1 MKLTFKN
8 ETFTLDTDPAEVGY
22 AAERFEALTFQGKK
36 VTIGGH
42 TGKTQVI
49 IALPSTDCPQYKQ
62 VEELDKNVTGGDLAD
77 LWLIFSG
84 QEGNLEAAT
93 LNHFISAVPADDV
106 FAEEYGVLAG
116 EGPLAGRMVPTVF
129 VVSKEGTLFY
139 REIPADLDNPF
150 DEKKFHGTIG
160 KALAVY
166 TGVGCED
173 I

>member
-1 MKLTFKN
+1 MKLTFNN

-22 AAERFEALTFQGKK
+22 AAERFQALTFQGKK

-49 IALPSTDCPQYKQ
+49 FALPSTDCPQYKQ
-62 VEELDKNVTGGDLAD
+62 VEELDKNVTAGELAEM
-77 LWLIFSG
+77 WLVFST

-93 LNHFISAVPADDV
+93 LNHFVSAVPTDEI
-106 FAEEYGVLAG
+106 FAEEYGVLAE
-116 EGPLAGRMVPTVF
+116 EGPLAGKMVPTLF

-139 REIPADLDNPF
+139 REIPEDLNQPF
-150 DEKKFHGTIG
+150 NEKKFHGTIG
-160 KALAVY
+160 KALKVY